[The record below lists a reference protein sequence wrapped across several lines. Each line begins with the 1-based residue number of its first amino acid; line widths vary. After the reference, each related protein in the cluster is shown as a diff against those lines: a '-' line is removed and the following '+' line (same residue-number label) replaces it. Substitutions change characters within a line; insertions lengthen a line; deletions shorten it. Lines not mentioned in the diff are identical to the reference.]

1 VVRSRNKSNFSHF
14 IYFIITDACVKTKKN
29 TRNESN
35 LETPALDPFQCF
47 AAFKKKKVAL
57 KSTKDQK
64 RNEKRF
70 ENEKI
75 KQKQKKS
82 AEKLSL
88 PSLFQPLNSFR
99 CCLLAR
105 SARECSVMV

>member
-47 AAFKKKKVAL
+47 AAFKKKSCFKIHKRPKKERKKVR
-57 KSTKDQK
+57 KRKNQTKT
-64 RNEKRF
+64 
-70 ENEKI
+70 
-75 KQKQKKS
+75 KKS